1 MSKIFQ
7 GFLWSSIEKFSVQGI
22 SLVLSIIIARIISPG
37 DYGLIAMVQVFTSFF
52 QIFIDGGFANA
63 LIQKKDRTEIDYQT
77 AFLFNLAIA
86 VLLYF
91 VLFIC
96 APSIARFYGEPQLI
110 KLTRIV
116 SLNLVI
122 SSLSIVQR
130 ARLTIE
136 LDFKTQ
142 SKASIWATVASGL
155 TGIVCAYSGWGVWA
169 LVTQSLL
176 SSVLISASLMLFSRW
191 MPRLRF
197 SKNSFVGLFSFG
209 SKLMASNI
217 LTSLSINLG
226 NLLIGKRYSAAS
238 LAYYNRGFTLS
249 QYPSTMVAESLNRVI
264 FPELSRLQDDR
275 KLLKEGYFKYLHLSN
290 FIILPLMVMLI
301 ALARPLVE
309 VLLTEKWLPAVPYIQ
324 IMSLNFVFYPWILQS
339 GNPIAAI
346 GHSGILFRYQFLK
359 RGFSLLTL
367 FIAVNI
373 SVIAICWGCVASSLF
388 DAGVNSFLLRKE
400 LQIGFREQVKSQID
414 VYFAALLVGI
424 LLFIWTMTVH
434 NAYIQLFCGGF
445 LALLLYW
452 IIASLMRMQEL
463 LFVTAKY
470 RKFLGTY
477 CHK

>member
-1 MSKIFQ
+1 MGNVAK

-22 SLVLSIIIARIISPG
+22 SLVLSIIIARIISPD

-63 LIQKKDRTEIDYQT
+63 LIQKKNRTDIDYQT
-77 AFLFNLAIA
+77 AFLFNLAVA

-91 VLFIC
+91 VLFFC
-96 APSIARFYGEPQLI
+96 APMIAGFYEEPQLTT
-110 KLTRIV
+110 LTRV
-116 SLNLVI
+116 VALNLII

-142 SKASIWATVASGL
+142 SKASILATVVSGVA
-155 TGIVCAYSGWGVWA
+155 GIYCAYSGWGVWA

-176 SSVLISASLMLFSRW
+176 SSVLISTSLMFFSKW
-191 MPRLRF
+191 VPKLQF
-197 SKNSFVGLFSFG
+197 SKNSFVGLFGFG

-217 LTSLSINLG
+217 LTSLFINLG
-226 NLLIGKRYSAAS
+226 NLLIGKKYAATS

-264 FPELSRLQDDR
+264 FPELSRVQDDR
-275 KLLKEGYFKYLHLSN
+275 KRLTERYFKYLHLSN

-301 ALARPLVE
+301 AFARPLVE
-309 VLLTEKWLPAVPYIQ
+309 ILLTEKWLPAVPYIQ
-324 IMSLNFVFYPWILQS
+324 IMSLNFVFYPWIQQS

-346 GHSGILFRYQFLK
+346 GHSGVLFRYQFVK
-359 RGFSLLTL
+359 RGLNLLIL
-367 FIAVNI
+367 FIAVII
-373 SVIAICWGCVASSLF
+373 SVKAICWGCVIGSIIE
-388 DAGVNSFLLRKE
+388 AGINSYLLKKE
-400 LQIGFREQVKSQID
+400 LRIGYRAQIKAQID

-424 LLFIWTMTVH
+424 LLFAWTAVVH
-434 NAYIQLFCGGF
+434 NVYVQLFCGGI

-452 IIASLMRMQEL
+452 CAISLLKMREKEYIL
-463 LFVTAKY
+463 AGIN
-470 RKFLGTY
+470 KFF
-477 CHK
+477 KR

>member
-1 MSKIFQ
+1 MSQVAK

-22 SLVLSIIIARIISPG
+22 SLALSIIIARIISPD

-63 LIQKKDRTEIDYQT
+63 LIQKKDRTDIDYQT
-77 AFLFNLAIA
+77 AFLFNLAVS

-91 VLFIC
+91 VLFFC
-96 APSIARFYGEPQLI
+96 APLIAEFYGESQLTT
-110 KLTRIV
+110 LTRV
-116 SLNLVI
+116 VALNLII

-130 ARLTIE
+130 ARLTIA

-142 SKASIWATVASGL
+142 SKASILATVVSGL
-155 TGIVCAYSGWGVWA
+155 VGIYCAYSGWGVWA

-176 SSVLISASLMLFSRW
+176 SSALISVSLMFFSKW
-191 MPRLRF
+191 VPRLQF
-197 SKNSFVGLFSFG
+197 SKNSFVGLFGFG
-209 SKLMASNI
+209 SKLMASNV

-249 QYPSTMVAESLNRVI
+249 QYPSVMVAESLNRVI

-275 KLLKEGYFKYLHLSN
+275 KRLKEAYFKYLHLSN

-346 GHSGILFRYQFLK
+346 GHSGILFRYQFVK
-359 RGFSLLTL
+359 RGFGFLVL
-367 FIAVNI
+367 FIAISI
-373 SVIAICWGCVASSLF
+373 SVKAICWGCVVGSLLEV
-388 DAGVNSFLLRKE
+388 GINSYLLKKE
-400 LQIGFREQVKSQID
+400 LQIGFREQVKTQID
-414 VYFAALLVGI
+414 VYFAAGLVGF
-424 LLFIWTMTVH
+424 LLFGWTLISH
-434 NAYIQLFCGGF
+434 NAYIQLFGGGV
-445 LALLLYW
+445 LAVFLYW
-452 IIASLMRMQEL
+452 GIISFMKMSERDIL
-463 LFVTAKY
+463 LAGLNRFFK
-470 RKFLGTY
+470 K
-477 CHK
+477 